1 MKISNL
7 IQNENSQELILV
19 FGGFASHPSHFA
31 HLKSDKNVVL
41 VYDYENLDFKFD
53 LNSTHIAI
61 KQKQYELKKLSR
73 QDTSQL

>member
-41 VYDYENLDFKFD
+41 VYDYENLDFKF
-53 LNSTHIAI
+53 
-61 KQKQYELKKLSR
+61 
-73 QDTSQL
+73 

>member
-31 HLKSDKNVVL
+31 H
-41 VYDYENLDFKFD
+41 
-53 LNSTHIAI
+53 
-61 KQKQYELKKLSR
+61 
-73 QDTSQL
+73 